1 MTNVE
6 VSAQSRRD
14 AQDALDALYATK
26 LSARDDAPP
35 VFDLKEI
42 KTDDRPV
49 LIQCC
54 IR

>member
-6 VSAQSRRD
+6 VDARRD

-26 LSARDDAPP
+26 LRARDDHDRP